1 MKTVKKIFAISLV
14 VLVAIGLVYAMSC
27 ICSAIVLFLANF
39 FFEADLF
46 TLPKVLVGGLIC
58 NIIGT
63 LNSKQSDFAE
73 IKDNII
79 EIWNK

>member
-1 MKTVKKIFAISLV
+1 MKTAKKVFAISLV
-14 VLVAIGLVYAMSC
+14 VLVGAGLTYAMGC

-73 IKDNII
+73 LKDNII

>member
-1 MKTVKKIFAISLV
+1 MKTVKKLFAISLV
-14 VLVAIGLVYAMSC
+14 VLVGAGLTYAIGC
-27 ICSAIVLFLANF
+27 ICSSIVLFLANF

-46 TLPKVLVGGLIC
+46 TLPKVLIGGLIC

-63 LNSKQSDFAE
+63 LNSKPSDFEA